1 MLKSKHVYL
10 FYFLN
15 KYILQDLLLN
25 RFQNNRQVHQKIKTL
40 LLYAAQEV
48 LVEVFRIRQLI
59 EKKTLWKFLRN
70 KWEKYENELIAL
82 WYDRKLYLHPNH
94 VTKEFKIRIPNNLN
108 RSKPEHNQTDKYQKF
123 SKGFLHVKKIYI
135 KSKKGK
141 KKSLKSWQYKNFIHG
156 KKA

>member
-1 MLKSKHVYL
+1 MHMLKSKHVYL

-59 EKKTLWKFLRN
+59 EKKKN
-70 KWEKYENELIAL
+70 VMEI
-82 WYDRKLYLHPNH
+82 
-94 VTKEFKIRIPNNLN
+94 FK
-108 RSKPEHNQTDKYQKF
+108 K
-123 SKGFLHVKKIYI
+123 
-135 KSKKGK
+135 
-141 KKSLKSWQYKNFIHG
+141 
-156 KKA
+156 